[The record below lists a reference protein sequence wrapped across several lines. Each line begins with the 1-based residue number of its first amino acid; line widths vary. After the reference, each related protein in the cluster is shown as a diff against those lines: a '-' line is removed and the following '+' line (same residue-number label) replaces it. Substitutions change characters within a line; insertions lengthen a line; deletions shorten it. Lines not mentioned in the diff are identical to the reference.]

1 MRHLIISD
9 IHGNLIAFKAVLQDT
24 EAKGEFDEIW
34 CMGDIVGYGPEPHG
48 CIELLHRYDHIC
60 IAGNHDWAAIGKI
73 DISDFNPYT
82 AMSCRWT
89 ARQVTTEDVNYLQDL
104 SLSLKQDNFT
114 LVHGSPHQPAWEYL
128 LPFK

>member
-48 CIELLHRYDHIC
+48 CIELLQSYDHF
-60 IAGNHDWAAIGKI
+60 ALLAIMIGLPLAKL
-73 DISDFNPYT
+73 IS
-82 AMSCRWT
+82 
-89 ARQVTTEDVNYLQDL
+89 LIL
-104 SLSLKQDNFT
+104 T
-114 LVHGSPHQPAWEYL
+114 LIL
-128 LPFK
+128 L